1 MNLTIILPTLNR
13 SDKLNIW
20 LEYYSL
26 NKYKGKILI
35 IDSSNKI
42 EKKKNLLLLKK
53 FSLLDVS
60 YIFLKKKNFRRDLLR
75 IVKKK
80 TKTKYAVYSGDDDF
94 IFINALK
101 YLINFLDTNIEYGG
115 ACGLGLVCFKDK
127 KKFRTYKYDS
137 IRGIENL
144 DKFERLISQFDR
156 YKYSVSIYS
165 ILRTKIWKNLKEQ
178 NFNMSNDI
186 SAELFYTFSIAY
198 LARIKQ
204 FENLIYLIRM
214 VGHKRAKLPKTSEKE
229 IKKFSKFLNSIT
241 SKNTNKNFN
250 NGNAFFY
257 SLLKKKF
264 KRESRNVVYPFRQV
278 INFFSNF
285 KNGKIFQRLI
295 EFFRINN
302 SYLNIYNTASL
313 SKKKYKNINE
323 LNNFIKFLY
332 KKISDD

>member
-1 MNLTIILPTLNR
+1 M
-13 SDKLNIW
+13 
-20 LEYYSL
+20 E
-26 NKYKGKILI
+26 
-35 IDSSNKI
+35 
-42 EKKKNLLLLKK
+42 E
-53 FSLLDVS
+53 
-60 YIFLKKKNFRRDLLR
+60 
-75 IVKKK
+75 
-80 TKTKYAVYSGDDDF
+80 
-94 IFINALK
+94 
-101 YLINFLDTNIEYGG
+101 
-115 ACGLGLVCFKDK
+115 
-127 KKFRTYKYDS
+127 
-137 IRGIENL
+137 
-144 DKFERLISQFDR
+144 FE
-156 YKYSVSIYS
+156 
-165 ILRTKIWKNLKEQ
+165 EQ

-313 SKKKYKNINE
+313 SKKNI
-323 LNNFIKFLY
+323 
-332 KKISDD
+332 KILMN

>member
-204 FENLIYLIRM
+204 FENLILLNLILF
-214 VGHKRAKLPKTSEKE
+214 A
-229 IKKFSKFLNSIT
+229 
-241 SKNTNKNFN
+241 
-250 NGNAFFY
+250 
-257 SLLKKKF
+257 
-264 KRESRNVVYPFRQV
+264 
-278 INFFSNF
+278 
-285 KNGKIFQRLI
+285 
-295 EFFRINN
+295 
-302 SYLNIYNTASL
+302 
-313 SKKKYKNINE
+313 
-323 LNNFIKFLY
+323 
-332 KKISDD
+332 